1 MFKLT
6 KTTYRFHSF
15 VLVLCIAATGFGIW
29 HFWKKGPANIENIT
43 MIFEASTNLDKL
55 KNNDDIKYVKIQ
67 VGNDRSREAIKTL
80 MRLERDVK
88 KLEFLTEESENDV
101 SITSNLK
108 DTRKAL
114 DQMITLPNLS
124 SILNVLY
131 SRVQSFEG
139 FVVANN
145 WRTLTRISRRM
156 MAELKPVR
164 LRKPGV
170 LNESKIASLVRT
182 VNRDLKMMEKV
193 TSGSVLSTG
202 DKELILA
209 RTSTLKTEIVML
221 ENYLKSLRNFQK
233 SFSVLESSY
242 TGWLKAIEPEI
253 SLQLIKFE
261 NNSRMMLFG
270 LGGLLLVLVFGSAAG
285 FYVNRREDRERK
297 SRVEDFVIDVIKDG
311 IIPVSAR
318 NVKGM
323 SKQFHE
329 DLDKYREYVH
339 RRMSFGAIF
348 RDSLPFSSLIL
359 DSNLHVVWGNNEF
372 FQAWGIEM
380 EEGRESNVNWD
391 FLSQFTNLG
400 ENDPV
405 LAALK
410 EGVSGIYQIQVSGRE
425 KKESLPYEMYVS
437 PVEYAGQSR
446 IVIFFYPLKSVEE
459 TLSHQMKSVV
469 GPVTRTLESMS
480 NESYDEEF
488 KERVRKDFE
497 IAGISELYQRFN
509 DYHEKIATA
518 RDGYLS
524 EIERLENELYDQ
536 YKAIDDIKL
545 TLGEGFRNF
554 KKGQTSITEVR
565 DQVVTQ
571 VELRTELVDCYKKT
585 VECAKELF
593 REEES
598 LFETCI
604 RLSDD
609 LRENESA
616 FDTMVQIKD
625 RFKGLKEEV
634 NDFKVNL
641 IQSLEQSLV
650 HQRVDGVDMRVEQ
663 SLSRL
668 KSDIKG
674 FDKILSEFNKA
685 STQLDVSL
693 SKVGLLL
700 ERAERPDLNVTKVN
714 YVDRKETIEDEM
726 FQMGRL
732 SENGSKLDEE
742 TVKSLKEFFKDY
754 LVLKD
759 SFKKLA
765 LLVDESTR
773 GRGSDEVML
782 PNDPPKEKTKEVQ
795 QRV

>member
-6 KTTYRFHSF
+6 RTTYRFHSF
-15 VLVLCIAATGFGIW
+15 LLVLCIAATGFGIW

-80 MRLERDVK
+80 IRLERDVK
-88 KLEFLTEESENDV
+88 KLEFLTEESENNV
-101 SITSNLK
+101 SITTNLK

-131 SRVQSFEG
+131 SRVQGFEG

-145 WRTLTRISRRM
+145 WRTLTRVSRRM

-170 LNESKIASLVRT
+170 LTESKIASLVRT
-182 VNRDLKMMEKV
+182 INRDLKMMEKV
-193 TSGSVLSTG
+193 TTGSVLSTS

-209 RTSTLKTEIVML
+209 RTSTLRTEVVML
-221 ENYLKSLRNFQK
+221 EKYLESLRNFKK
-233 SFSVLESSY
+233 SFSVLDTSY
-242 TGWLKAIEPEI
+242 SGWLKSIEPEI

-270 LGGLLLVLVFGSAAG
+270 LGGLLLALVFGSAAG
-285 FYVNRREDRERK
+285 FYINRREDRERK

-311 IIPVSAR
+311 IIPVSSR

-380 EEGRESNVNWD
+380 EEGRESNINWD

-405 LAALK
+405 MSALK

-480 NESYDEEF
+480 NESYDEDFRE
-488 KERVRKDFE
+488 KVRKDFE

-509 DYHEKIATA
+509 DYHGKIVTA

-554 KKGQTSITEVR
+554 KKGQSSITEVR

-571 VELRTELVDCYKKT
+571 VELRTELVDCYRKT
-585 VECAKELF
+585 VDCAKELF

-616 FDTMVQIKD
+616 FDIMVQIKD
-625 RFKGLKEEV
+625 RFKGLKQEV

-641 IQSLEQSLV
+641 MQSLEQSIVL
-650 HQRVDGVDMRVEQ
+650 QRVDGIDMRVEQ

-700 ERAERPDLNVTKVN
+700 ERAERPDLNVAKVN

-732 SENGSKLDEE
+732 SENGTKLDEE
-742 TVKSLKEFFKDY
+742 TVNSLKEFFKDY

-782 PNDPPKEKTKEVQ
+782 PNEPPKDETKEVQ
-795 QRV
+795 QSV

>member
-6 KTTYRFHSF
+6 RTTSRFYSF
-15 VLVLCIAATGFGIW
+15 VLLLCIAATGFGIW

-55 KNNDDIKYVKIQ
+55 KNNDDIKYINLQ

-80 MRLERDVK
+80 MRLERDVN
-88 KLEFLTEESENDV
+88 KLDFLADSEENQTP
-101 SITSNLK
+101 ITSHLK
-108 DTRKAL
+108 QTKVAL
-114 DQMITLPNLS
+114 DRMITLPNFS

-139 FVVANN
+139 FVVGNN
-145 WRTLTRISRRM
+145 WRTLTRVARRM
-156 MAELKPVR
+156 IAELKPVR

-170 LNESKIASLVRT
+170 LTESKIASLVRT
-182 VNRDLKMMEKV
+182 INRDLSMMEKV
-193 TSGSVLSTG
+193 TTGSVLSKA

-209 RTSTLKTEIVML
+209 RVSTLKTEVVML
-221 ENYLKSLRNFQK
+221 EKYLKSLRSFKK
-233 SFSVLESSY
+233 SFSTLETSY
-242 TGWLKAIEPEI
+242 AAWLKTVEPEI

-261 NNSRMMLFG
+261 NNSRLMLFG
-270 LGGLLLVLVFGSAAG
+270 LGGVFLLLVFGLFAG
-285 FYVNRREDRERK
+285 MYLTKREDRERK
-297 SRVEDFVIDVIKDG
+297 RRIEDFTIDVIKDG
-311 IIPVSAR
+311 IIPVQAR

-323 SKQFHE
+323 SRQFHE

-339 RRMSFGAIF
+339 KRMSFGALF

-359 DSNLHVVWGNNEF
+359 DSNLHVVWGNKEF
-372 FQAWGIEM
+372 FEVWGIEM
-380 EEGRESNVNWD
+380 DEGRESNINWD

-400 ENDPV
+400 ENDPIMS
-405 LAALK
+405 ALK

-446 IVIFFYPLKSVEE
+446 IMIFFYPLKSVEE

-469 GPVTRTLESMS
+469 GPVNRTLESMS
-480 NESYDEEF
+480 NECYDEDFRE
-488 KERVRKDFE
+488 KIKKDFD
-497 IAGISELYQRFN
+497 IAGISELYHRFN
-509 DYHEKIATA
+509 DYHGKITTA
-518 RDGYLS
+518 REGYLS

-554 KKGQTSITEVR
+554 KKGHHSITDVR
-565 DQVVTQ
+565 DKVVTQ
-571 VELRTELVDCYKKT
+571 VELRTELVDSYKKT
-585 VECAKELF
+585 VDYAKELF
-593 REEES
+593 REEET
-598 LFETCI
+598 LFETCL
-604 RLSDD
+604 RLSED
-609 LRENESA
+609 LKENENA
-616 FDTMVQIKD
+616 FDSMVQIKD
-625 RFKGLKEEV
+625 KFKILKQEV

-650 HQRVDGVDMRVEQ
+650 LQRVDGVDMRVEQ

-685 STQLDVSL
+685 STHLDVSL
-693 SKVGLLL
+693 SKVGMLL
-700 ERAERPDLNVTKVN
+700 ERSERPDLDVAKVN
-714 YVDRKETIEDEM
+714 FVDRKEVIEDEM

-732 SENGSKLDEE
+732 SENGTRLDED
-742 TVKSLKEFFKDY
+742 TVQTLKEFFGDY
-754 LVLKD
+754 LVLKE

-765 LLVDESTR
+765 LLVDDSTKAR
-773 GRGSDEVML
+773 GQDASMVPED
-782 PNDPPKEKTKEVQ
+782 PKEKKEEIQ
-795 QRV
+795 QSL